1 MLLDQTDAPV
11 NPPQSCEQPVDNF
24 VENTGSKQREPK
36 HLVLRFAGGH
46 EPAYQPFIGYDVVLA
61 YIISENMVGIRNG
74 DTVTLYAMHWSHGW
88 GNA

>member
-11 NPPQSCEQPVDNF
+11 NPPSSCEQPVDNP
-24 VENTGSKQREPK
+24 VQNTGGKPREPK

-46 EPAYQPFIGYDVVLA
+46 EPITQPFLGHDITFA
-61 YIISENMVGIRNG
+61 YIISENMLGIRDG
-74 DTVTLYAMHWSHGW
+74 DTVTLFAMHWSHGW